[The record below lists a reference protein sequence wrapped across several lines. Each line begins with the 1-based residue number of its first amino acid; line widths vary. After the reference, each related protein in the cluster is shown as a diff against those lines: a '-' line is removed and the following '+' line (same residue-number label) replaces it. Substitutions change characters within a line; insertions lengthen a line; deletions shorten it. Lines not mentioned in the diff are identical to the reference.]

1 MVTLMRKTAAL
12 ALAIGF
18 VSCSNQDNVILND
31 PNETSGTTA
40 TGLAWP
46 NVLFTDISSS
56 IGSEIALFDAAGN
69 PTGDRAWV
77 IIMSDVPGLCTLL
90 RKNRSF
96 FRQAPGGYQA
106 LVLFLPVGRVGAFV
120 PGRPGDE
127 GTSSEIIAADRP
139 QPTAPFHVFPTFQQ
153 FNDISLIDWN
163 DGAAQGNFDLF
174 YTQPD
179 GVKILQYAGNFK
191 TSSCDGLDGVLLP

>member
-12 ALAIGF
+12 ALASAL
-18 VSCSNQDNVILND
+18 VACSNQDNVILND
-31 PNETSGTTA
+31 PNESAGTTA
-40 TGLAWP
+40 TGIDWP
-46 NVLFTDISSS
+46 NILFTDINSS

-77 IIMSDVPGLCTLL
+77 VIMSDVPGLCTLL
-90 RKNRSF
+90 RNNRSF
-96 FRQAPGGYQA
+96 FRNAPGAFEA
-106 LVLFLPVGRVGAFV
+106 LILYLPIGRVGAFI

-127 GTSSEIIAADRP
+127 GTSSEIIAASGP
-139 QPTAPFHVFPTFQQ
+139 QPTAPFQVLPTNVQ

-179 GVKILQYAGNFK
+179 GVRVLQYAGNFK
-191 TSSCDGLDGVLLP
+191 TSGCDGLDGVLLP